1 MKKLLLIFCLTTCNL
16 LANPN
21 KEDKNISDYLHACI
35 EICTITGQNEA
46 LINNLLEVMQHD
58 FRWFKKLDANGSQ
71 KKEIVLDII
80 LEDISTFL
88 CLYKNN
94 KISFAQ
100 KNEIYRIITTLLTNI
115 KNYEFKQENMNHK
128 LLFQLSL
135 IDLYLIK
142 LSELLD
148 PSKKTAC
155 FKKIKI
161 QLELS
166 FNQLNCFPDF
176 KIKKQMVDGFYV
188 RLNNIKKYSLS
199 IGNFNQQKIKFL
211 DYYELELSKI
221 ISDLINIQYEKT
233 LKSIEGLGQKI
244 YVTKNQNNIDDL
256 IGIYCDLSFQL
267 DALPDEIIDVEKKSR
282 AEDIRLF
289 FNSNPLYVALINL
302 HHTKILL
309 KKLSA
314 PSENENVNFFI
325 TDILDNFRKCE
336 LQINK
341 LKNNDSL
348 IFLLDR
354 FSNQLNMLILELG
367 KKEFSLIASFIEKIN
382 NFIEFT
388 KYVSVKNHFLP
399 ILQYSKLNQFLL
411 NELLLKD
418 SDTALYFLNESLQLS
433 DLIKEPSIQG
443 LVYEQAARFFINHQ
457 NIHEALGYL
466 SSAINFYLSS
476 HNNEKANTCLKLS
489 NEIRSTYVK

>member
-16 LANPN
+16 LANYE

-35 EICTITGQNEA
+35 EVCTITGQNEA
-46 LINNLLEVMQHD
+46 LINNLLEVMKHD
-58 FRWFKKLDANGSQ
+58 FRWFKKLDANGSL
-71 KKEIVLDII
+71 KKEVVLDII

-94 KISFAQ
+94 KIEVAQ
-100 KNEIYRIITTLLTNI
+100 KNEIYRIITTLLTSI
-115 KNYEFKQENMNHK
+115 KNYKFKQENMKHK
-128 LLFQLSL
+128 FLFQLSL

-148 PSKKTAC
+148 PSKKTSC

-161 QLELS
+161 QLELC

-176 KIKKQMVDGFYV
+176 KIKKQMVDSFYV
-188 RLNNIKKYSLS
+188 RLNNIKTYCLS
-199 IGNFNQQKIKFL
+199 ISNFNLQKIKFL
-211 DYYELELSKI
+211 DYYEVELRKI
-221 ISDLINIQYEKT
+221 LSDLLNIQYEKT

-244 YVTKNQNNIDDL
+244 YVTKNQNNIADL
-256 IGIYCDLSFQL
+256 IDIYCDLSFQL

-282 AEDIRLF
+282 TEDIRLF

-309 KKLSA
+309 NKLSA
-314 PSENENVNFFI
+314 LSENENDNFI
-325 TDILDNFRKCE
+325 TTNILDNFRKCE

-341 LKNNDSL
+341 LQNNDSL

-354 FSNQLNMLILELG
+354 FSNQLNMLILELQ
-367 KKEFSLIASFIEKIN
+367 KKEFSLIASFTEKIN
-382 NFIEFT
+382 HFIEFI
-388 KYVSVKNHFLP
+388 KHVSEKNHFLP
-399 ILQYSKLNQFLL
+399 ILHYSKLNQFLL

-433 DLIKEPSIQG
+433 DRIKEPSIQG
-443 LVYEQAARFFINHQ
+443 LAYEQAAFFFINHQ

-466 SSAINFYLSS
+466 LSAINFYGLS
-476 HNNEKANTCLKLS
+476 NNKEKANACMILF
-489 NEIRSTYVK
+489 NEIRSRYAK